1 MNNKESD
8 LSLKVTEQLMNSR
21 YSTSSATPLI
31 SHMPSSSAMSPS
43 SDRQQQQQQQQQDRP
58 HDRPFPGDASILKP
72 KMVPDQ
78 DLVWS
83 NIKEL
88 KRSPKE
94 EPSETEKPAW
104 WILKKDDEDGFYS
117 VGGLLFLFGF
127 LFPPFWWLGSFW
139 PRQVREKG
147 GKMAERWQRLNRIM
161 SIGFSTI
168 VIILIIVF
176 AALYST
182 HQW

>member
-43 SDRQQQQQQQQQDRP
+43 SDRQQQQQDRP

-139 PRQVREKG
+139 PGQNNVN
-147 GKMAERWQRLNRIM
+147 WI
-161 SIGFSTI
+161 
-168 VIILIIVF
+168 
-176 AALYST
+176 
-182 HQW
+182 

>member
-1 MNNKESD
+1 
-8 LSLKVTEQLMNSR
+8 
-21 YSTSSATPLI
+21 
-31 SHMPSSSAMSPS
+31 MPSSSAMSPS
-43 SDRQQQQQQQQQDRP
+43 SDRQQQQQDRP
-58 HDRPFPGDASILKP
+58 HDCPFPGDASILKP
-72 KMVPDQ
+72 KWFQ
-78 DLVWS
+78 
-83 NIKEL
+83 IKTWFGPTL
-88 KRSPKE
+88 RIKRSPKE

-168 VIILIIVF
+168 LQLLLHIDRKG
-176 AALYST
+176 
-182 HQW
+182 